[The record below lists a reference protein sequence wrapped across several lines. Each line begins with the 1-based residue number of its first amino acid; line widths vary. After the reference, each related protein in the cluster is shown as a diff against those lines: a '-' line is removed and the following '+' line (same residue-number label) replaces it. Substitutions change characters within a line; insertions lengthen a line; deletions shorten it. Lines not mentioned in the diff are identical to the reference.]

1 MNAIINCRYDE
12 IAQMI
17 DHALL
22 APKMT
27 DEEIV
32 QGCRLAIKYATASVC
47 VKPYGVRLAAGLLQG
62 SGVKA
67 GTVIGFPHGAN
78 EPSIKADEAGKAL
91 ADGAGELDMV
101 VNIGKVLSG
110 DWDYVQKDIEGVVR
124 AGHKAGAIVKVI
136 FENCY
141 LRDEHKICL
150 CGICAQTG
158 ADFVKTST
166 GFAETGATV
175 EDIKLM
181 RQHSPAHVQIK
192 ASGGIRTLDQ
202 LLALKEAGA
211 TRIGTSST
219 EKILEE
225 CKKRIE
231 VE

>member
-1 MNAIINCRYDE
+1 MSLNY
-12 IAQMI
+12 AQIVKMI

-22 APKMT
+22 SPKMT
-27 DEEIV
+27 DEEITH
-32 QGCRLAIKYATASVC
+32 GCRLAITYATASVC
-47 VKPYGVRLAAGLLQG
+47 VKPYGVRLVAGLLRG

-78 EPSIKADEAGKAL
+78 DPSVKAGEAARAL

-141 LRDEHKICL
+141 LREEHKIRL
-150 CGICAQTG
+150 CGICAQAG

-175 EDIKLM
+175 EDIRLM
-181 RQHSPAHVQIK
+181 RQHSPTHIQIK

-202 LLALKEAGA
+202 LLAFQDAGA

-219 EKILEE
+219 ANILEE
-225 CKKRIE
+225 FKKNI
-231 VE
+231 